1 MWEGKNPVIRKKTDI
16 SPKRD
21 RQIRDQTQLISS
33 SNPKHLLSLTRNR
46 WRKRAAM
53 RKNPNSLRSI
63 YQINN
68 KREET

>member
-1 MWEGKNPVIRKKTDI
+1 MWKGKNQVIRKKTDI

-21 RQIRDQTQLISS
+21 RQIRDQKQLISS

-46 WRKRAAM
+46 WRRKAVM
-53 RKNPNSLRSI
+53 RKNPNSHRSI

-68 KREET
+68 KRHQT